1 MDQAREEGG
10 FAGEE
15 AVQRGARASRPV
27 GQVVHRQGGEAVR
40 DDFDERRIQD
50 ALLCTRLGR
59 HLERV
64 EERLTRLEDAVEA
77 GSRHP
82 GRPGELG
89 DRGLPFFLEHIARPR
104 EDSLAGWRVQRT
116 KLDETARLVKYQ
128 CWVLGAFSLV
138 A

>member
-1 MDQAREEGG
+1 MDQAGEEGG

-15 AVQRGARASRPV
+15 AVQRGARDTRPV

-40 DDFDERRIQD
+40 ADFNERRIQD
-50 ALLCTRLGR
+50 ALLRTRLGR

-89 DRGLPFFLEHIARPR
+89 HRGFSFFLEHIARPSD
-104 EDSLAGWRVQRT
+104 DSPAGWRIHRT
-116 KLDETARLVKYQ
+116 KLDETSRLVKYQ
-128 CWVLGAFSLV
+128 CWV
-138 A
+138 

>member
-1 MDQAREEGG
+1 MDQAGEEGG
-10 FAGEE
+10 LGGGEG
-15 AVQRGARASRPV
+15 VQRGARDTRAV

-40 DDFDERRIQD
+40 ADFHERRIQD
-50 ALLCTRLGR
+50 ALLRTRLGR

-104 EDSLAGWRVQRT
+104 EDSLAGWRVHRT
-116 KLDETARLVKYQ
+116 KLNDTSRLVKYQ
-128 CWVLGAFSLV
+128 CWV
-138 A
+138 